1 MALLVPLV
9 LLALMWVFL
18 ILPQQRRVKEHKS
31 FVAGLSVG
39 DAVVT
44 TSGVYGTIR
53 ALDAETALLQVAPGV
68 EITIARMAIGQPQPS
83 FDEPALGTQ
92 APDSDDPTE

>member
-1 MALLVPLV
+1 MALLIPLV

-18 ILPQQRRVKEHKS
+18 ILPQQRRVKEHRN
-31 FVAGLSVG
+31 FVSALSVG

-53 ALDAETALLQVAPGV
+53 SLDEETVLLQVAPGI
-68 EITIARMAIGQPQPS
+68 ELTIARMAIGGPQPS
-83 FDEPALGTQ
+83 PD
-92 APDSDDPTE
+92 APVADADDDTDDLSE